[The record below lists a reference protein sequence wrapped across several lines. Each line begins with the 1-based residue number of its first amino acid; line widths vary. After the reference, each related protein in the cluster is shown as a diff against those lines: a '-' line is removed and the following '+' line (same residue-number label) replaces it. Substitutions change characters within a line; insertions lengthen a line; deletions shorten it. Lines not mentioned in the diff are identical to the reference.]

1 MRIVAVVLQAPRC
14 IALSCVP
21 TTDDYAIY
29 VFILMRGPPLPP
41 PERPPLGVF
50 GAALKLRNPTPGQTL
65 HSDKP

>member
-1 MRIVAVVLQAPRC
+1 VRIVAVVLQAPRC

-41 PERPPLGVF
+41 PERPPLGVRRSPE
-50 GAALKLRNPTPGQTL
+50 AEKPYTRTNPPLG
-65 HSDKP
+65 